1 MNRVGA
7 GHDRNGSTTLAQ
19 AAQANMTYS
28 ETLIQVPLYQY
39 TFYLIE
45 IKTNKNLCSNSSI
58 WDLGTESR
66 LIRNRLYIQNSFYL
80 EMYNY
85 KPAVQTLLKRS
96 QEMLKSRNNLAGT
109 GWKVRLKCRRFH
121 SSPPPPP
128 PAGPP
133 CLMRQQ
139 SH

>member
-7 GHDRNGSTTLAQ
+7 GHDRNGITTL
-19 AAQANMTYS
+19 AQANMTYS

-66 LIRNRLYIQNSFYL
+66 LIRNRLFIQNSFYL

-85 KPAVQTLLKRS
+85 KPANSFKTVT
-96 QEMLKSRNNLAGT
+96 RNVEEPEQFGRN
-109 GWKVRLKCRRFH
+109 RLEG
-121 SSPPPPP
+121 
-128 PAGPP
+128 PA
-133 CLMRQQ
+133 QV
-139 SH
+139 